1 MAYGGGGKVIG
12 LFRIFMIAAEK
23 GRKQRVF
30 ATQHE
35 HMLLFDRG
43 FDRGKI
49 DIFKVEKN
57 FMNLNCI
64 PPRRFRLH
72 SLIQILS

>member
-1 MAYGGGGKVIG
+1 MGGGKVIG

-49 DIFKVEKN
+49 DIFNVQT
-57 FMNLNCI
+57 
-64 PPRRFRLH
+64 RFTD
-72 SLIQILS
+72 SNSFLIFYFESVVQI